1 LEDRGLDEKQT
12 WSRQLERHARERPN
26 NAAWV
31 CGHERLTYESLQA
44 SVLAFSSGF
53 SALGVHPGER
63 VALMAPTCTEMV
75 VALLA
80 AARSGAAAVPL
91 SIYLKGASLAH
102 QLRNSAAAVVVA
114 DGDGMRLLAAVAED
128 LPDLRVAVLI
138 GERPSDVPSLAG
150 VRELSYDEVAQ
161 LGDPVFAEPHPAAE
175 DLFGILYTSGTT
187 GLPKGCM
194 VSHGYSAW
202 WGEHFRDFTAAT
214 SDDVLF
220 TAAPLYHIGSLV
232 PLAGALHLG
241 ATIVAEPSFSASRYL
256 ARAAQTGATLAI
268 GVGWIAQA
276 ILSRAPEEA
285 DRAHRLRA
293 MSTVGLSTDE
303 RQQFR
308 DRFGVPALTQQYGQ
322 TECWPVAYTSFARN
336 EFTDDCGEVTA
347 DLHVELHDDLGDPV
361 PDGAVGEIVLRP
373 RCRFRMFD
381 GYWQDSR
388 RTADAFKG
396 LWFHT
401 GDMGRLQDGRLRYV
415 DRKKD
420 SMRRRGENISA
431 YELEQIALRHPEIA
445 EVAVFGVQ
453 THDDPEQSVF
463 AAVVP
468 ATESLGAAEVH
479 AYFQAELPYYAVP
492 RFVALGSSL
501 PRNASGRVMKDEL
514 RGTFAELEAVDFQ
527 GDHRIV
533 DKALRRRI

>member
-1 LEDRGLDEKQT
+1 
-12 WSRQLERHARERPN
+12 
-26 NAAWV
+26 V
-31 CGHERLTYESLQA
+31 CGDERLTYASLQA
-44 SVLAFSSGF
+44 SVLAFSSAF
-53 SALGVHPGER
+53 SALGVRFGER

-80 AARSGAAAVPL
+80 AARSGVAAVPV

-102 QLRNSAAAVVVA
+102 QLRDSAAAVVVT
-114 DGDGMRLLAAVAED
+114 DGDGMRLLAAIAED

-138 GERPSDVPSLAG
+138 GARPSDVPLLAG
-150 VRELSYDEVAQ
+150 VRELGYDEVMQ
-161 LGDPVFAEPHPAAE
+161 LSDAVFAEPHPAAE

-214 SDDVLF
+214 PNDVLF

-256 ARAAQTGATLAI
+256 SRAAETGATLAI

-276 ILSRAPEEA
+276 VLSRAPEEA
-285 DRAHRLRA
+285 DRAHGLRA
-293 MSTVGLSTDE
+293 MSTVALSTHE
-303 RQQFR
+303 RQQFHE
-308 DRFGVPALTQQYGQ
+308 RFGVPPLTQQYGQ
-322 TECWPVAYTSFARN
+322 TECWPVAYTPLARN
-336 EFTDDCGEVTA
+336 EFTDDCGEVVA
-347 DLHVELHDDLGDPV
+347 DLHVELHDDRGDPV
-361 PDGAVGEIVLRP
+361 PEGAVGEIVLRP

-381 GYWQDSR
+381 GYWQDPE
-388 RTADAFKG
+388 RTVEAFKG

-420 SMRRRGENISA
+420 SMRRRGENISS
-431 YELEQIALRHPEIA
+431 YELEQMALRHPEIT

-453 THDDPEQSVF
+453 TDDDREQSVF

-468 ATESLGAAEVH
+468 ATESLEAAAVH
-479 AYFQAELPYYAVP
+479 AYFTAELPYYAVP
-492 RFVALGSSL
+492 RFVALRSSL

-514 RGTFAELEAVDFQ
+514 RGTFAELGAVDFQ
-527 GDHRIV
+527 RDQRTV